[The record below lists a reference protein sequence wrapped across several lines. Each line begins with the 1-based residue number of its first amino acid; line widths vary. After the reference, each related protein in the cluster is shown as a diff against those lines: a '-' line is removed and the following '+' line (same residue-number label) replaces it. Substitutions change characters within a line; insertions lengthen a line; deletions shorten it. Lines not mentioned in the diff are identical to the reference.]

1 MNDLQ
6 LKKKIGSVRPSPLS
20 SVMGIVAGVAGL
32 IFGIFFLASMGND
45 PEGAGMRGAFFVIW
59 FLACIG
65 GIIYSLMNL
74 ATYSKTDK
82 KKIPLTAEDVVEMGP
97 EEGRSEAED
106 FETRLRKVESLR
118 KDGIINEEEYE
129 QKRREILNEKW

>member
-1 MNDLQ
+1 MSDLKQ
-6 LKKKIGSVRPSPLS
+6 KYRIASVRPSPLS
-20 SVMGIVAGVAGL
+20 SVLGIVAGVAGL

-65 GIIYSLMNL
+65 GVIYSLMNL
-74 ATYSKTDK
+74 ATYAKTDK
-82 KKIPLTAEDVVEMGP
+82 NKIPLTAEDVVEMGP

-118 KDGIINEEEYE
+118 QDGLISEEES
-129 QKRREILNEKW
+129 KRKRQEILNEKW